1 MKKKILIIED
11 YNNIVEILTMRLSA
25 MGYAV
30 ISAKDGQEGL
40 TLARKEKPDLIVLDV
55 TLPKMNG
62 YKISRL
68 LKFDSRYK
76 DIPIIILTGK
86 TQLINRYWSLIS
98 GADAYFLKP
107 QGMEELSQRV
117 QEIVDFLAKYKK
129 RENSSS
135 PPTTIKDT
143 LSYVLDMLYN
153 QLFIYTLKFEFT
165 QQVENI

>member
-11 YNNIVEILTMRLSA
+11 YKNIVEILTMRLSA

-68 LKFDSRYK
+68 LKFDSKYK
-76 DIPIIILTGK
+76 DIPIIMLTARETKLDEQIGLETGADVYIYKSDRTGK
-86 TQLINRYWSLIS
+86 LLKTIRH
-98 GADAYFLKP
+98 FLDSTP
-107 QGMEELSQRV
+107 VRV
-117 QEIVDFLAKYKK
+117 A
-129 RENSSS
+129 
-135 PPTTIKDT
+135 
-143 LSYVLDMLYN
+143 
-153 QLFIYTLKFEFT
+153 
-165 QQVENI
+165 

>member
-40 TLARKEKPDLIVLDV
+40 TLARKEKPDLIVLDI

-68 LKFDSRYK
+68 LKFDSKYK
-76 DIPIIILTGK
+76 DIPIIMLTARETKLDEQIGLETGADVYIYKSDRTGK
-86 TQLINRYWSLIS
+86 LLKTIRR
-98 GADAYFLKP
+98 FLDSTP
-107 QGMEELSQRV
+107 VRV
-117 QEIVDFLAKYKK
+117 A
-129 RENSSS
+129 
-135 PPTTIKDT
+135 
-143 LSYVLDMLYN
+143 
-153 QLFIYTLKFEFT
+153 
-165 QQVENI
+165 

>member
-11 YNNIVEILTMRLSA
+11 YNNIVEVLTMRLSS

-55 TLPKMNG
+55 TLPKING

-76 DIPIIILTGK
+76 DIPIIMLTSRETKQDEQIGLE
-86 TQLINRYWSLIS
+86 T
-98 GADAYFLKP
+98 GADIYIYKSDRTGRLLKTIRHFLDSTP
-107 QGMEELSQRV
+107 VR
-117 QEIVDFLAKYKK
+117 AA
-129 RENSSS
+129 
-135 PPTTIKDT
+135 
-143 LSYVLDMLYN
+143 
-153 QLFIYTLKFEFT
+153 
-165 QQVENI
+165 

>member
-68 LKFDSRYK
+68 LKFDARYK
-76 DIPIIILTGK
+76 DIPIIMLTSRETKLDEQIGLETGADVYIYKSDRTGK
-86 TQLINRYWSLIS
+86 LLKTIRH
-98 GADAYFLKP
+98 FLNSTP
-107 QGMEELSQRV
+107 VRV
-117 QEIVDFLAKYKK
+117 A
-129 RENSSS
+129 
-135 PPTTIKDT
+135 
-143 LSYVLDMLYN
+143 
-153 QLFIYTLKFEFT
+153 
-165 QQVENI
+165 

>member
-76 DIPIIILTGK
+76 DIPIIMLTSRETKRDEQIGLETGADVYIYKSDRTGK
-86 TQLINRYWSLIS
+86 LLKTIRH
-98 GADAYFLKP
+98 FLDSTP
-107 QGMEELSQRV
+107 VSV
-117 QEIVDFLAKYKK
+117 A
-129 RENSSS
+129 
-135 PPTTIKDT
+135 
-143 LSYVLDMLYN
+143 
-153 QLFIYTLKFEFT
+153 
-165 QQVENI
+165 

>member
-55 TLPKMNG
+55 MLPKING

-76 DIPIIILTGK
+76 DIPIIMLTSRETKQDQQIGLE
-86 TQLINRYWSLIS
+86 T
-98 GADAYFLKP
+98 GADIYIYKSDRTGRLLKTIRHFLDSTP
-107 QGMEELSQRV
+107 VRAS
-117 QEIVDFLAKYKK
+117 
-129 RENSSS
+129 
-135 PPTTIKDT
+135 
-143 LSYVLDMLYN
+143 
-153 QLFIYTLKFEFT
+153 
-165 QQVENI
+165 

>member
-30 ISAKDGQEGL
+30 ISARDGQEGL

-76 DIPIIILTGK
+76 DIPIIMLTSRETKRDEQIGLETGADEYIYKSDRTGK
-86 TQLINRYWSLIS
+86 LLKTIRH
-98 GADAYFLKP
+98 FLDSTP
-107 QGMEELSQRV
+107 VSM
-117 QEIVDFLAKYKK
+117 A
-129 RENSSS
+129 
-135 PPTTIKDT
+135 
-143 LSYVLDMLYN
+143 
-153 QLFIYTLKFEFT
+153 
-165 QQVENI
+165 

>member
-40 TLARKEKPDLIVLDV
+40 TLARKEKPDLIVLDI

-68 LKFDSRYK
+68 LKFDSKYK
-76 DIPIIILTGK
+76 DIPIIMLTARETKLDEQIGLETGADVYIYKSDRTGK
-86 TQLINRYWSLIS
+86 LLKTIRH
-98 GADAYFLKP
+98 FLDSTP
-107 QGMEELSQRV
+107 VRV
-117 QEIVDFLAKYKK
+117 
-129 RENSSS
+129 
-135 PPTTIKDT
+135 T
-143 LSYVLDMLYN
+143 
-153 QLFIYTLKFEFT
+153 
-165 QQVENI
+165 

>member
-68 LKFDSRYK
+68 LKFDSKYK
-76 DIPIIILTGK
+76 DIPIIMLTARETKLDEQIGLETGADVYIYKSDRTGK
-86 TQLINRYWSLIS
+86 LLKTIRH
-98 GADAYFLKP
+98 FLDSTP
-107 QGMEELSQRV
+107 VRV
-117 QEIVDFLAKYKK
+117 A
-129 RENSSS
+129 
-135 PPTTIKDT
+135 
-143 LSYVLDMLYN
+143 
-153 QLFIYTLKFEFT
+153 
-165 QQVENI
+165 

>member
-11 YNNIVEILTMRLSA
+11 YKNIVEILTMRLSS
-25 MGYAV
+25 MGYTV

-76 DIPIIILTGK
+76 DIPIIMLTSRETKLDEQIGLETGADVYIYKSDRTGK
-86 TQLINRYWSLIS
+86 LLKTIRH
-98 GADAYFLKP
+98 FLDSTP
-107 QGMEELSQRV
+107 VSV
-117 QEIVDFLAKYKK
+117 A
-129 RENSSS
+129 
-135 PPTTIKDT
+135 
-143 LSYVLDMLYN
+143 
-153 QLFIYTLKFEFT
+153 
-165 QQVENI
+165 

>member
-11 YNNIVEILTMRLSA
+11 YKNIVEVLTMRLNA

-55 TLPKMNG
+55 MLPKING

-76 DIPIIILTGK
+76 DIPIIMLTSRETKRDEQLGLETGADVYVYKSDTTGK
-86 TQLINRYWSLIS
+86 LLKTIRH
-98 GADAYFLKP
+98 FLDSTP
-107 QGMEELSQRV
+107 VSV
-117 QEIVDFLAKYKK
+117 A
-129 RENSSS
+129 
-135 PPTTIKDT
+135 
-143 LSYVLDMLYN
+143 
-153 QLFIYTLKFEFT
+153 
-165 QQVENI
+165 

>member
-11 YNNIVEILTMRLSA
+11 YKNIVEILTMRLSS

-55 TLPKMNG
+55 TLPKING

-76 DIPIIILTGK
+76 DIPIIMLTSRETKQDEQIGLE
-86 TQLINRYWSLIS
+86 T
-98 GADAYFLKP
+98 GADIYIYKSDRTGRLLKTIRHFLDSTP
-107 QGMEELSQRV
+107 VR
-117 QEIVDFLAKYKK
+117 AA
-129 RENSSS
+129 
-135 PPTTIKDT
+135 
-143 LSYVLDMLYN
+143 
-153 QLFIYTLKFEFT
+153 
-165 QQVENI
+165 

>member
-68 LKFDSRYK
+68 LKFDSKYK
-76 DIPIIILTGK
+76 DIPIIMLTARETKLDEQIGLETGADVYIYKSDRTGK
-86 TQLINRYWSLIS
+86 LLKTIRH
-98 GADAYFLKP
+98 FL
-107 QGMEELSQRV
+107 
-117 QEIVDFLAKYKK
+117 D
-129 RENSSS
+129 S
-135 PPTTIKDT
+135 PPV
-143 LSYVLDMLYN
+143 SVA
-153 QLFIYTLKFEFT
+153 
-165 QQVENI
+165 

>member
-40 TLARKEKPDLIVLDV
+40 TLARKEKPDLIVLDI

-76 DIPIIILTGK
+76 DIPIIMLTSRETKRDEQIGLE
-86 TQLINRYWSLIS
+86 T
-98 GADAYFLKP
+98 GADEYVYKSDRRGTLLKVIRKFLEP
-107 QGMEELSQRV
+107 DV
-117 QEIVDFLAKYKK
+117 A
-129 RENSSS
+129 
-135 PPTTIKDT
+135 
-143 LSYVLDMLYN
+143 
-153 QLFIYTLKFEFT
+153 
-165 QQVENI
+165 

>member
-40 TLARKEKPDLIVLDV
+40 TLARKEKPDLIVLDI

-76 DIPIIILTGK
+76 DIPIIMLTARETKLDEQIGLETGADVYIYKSDRTGK
-86 TQLINRYWSLIS
+86 LLKTIRH
-98 GADAYFLKP
+98 FL
-107 QGMEELSQRV
+107 
-117 QEIVDFLAKYKK
+117 D
-129 RENSSS
+129 S
-135 PPTTIKDT
+135 PPV
-143 LSYVLDMLYN
+143 SVA
-153 QLFIYTLKFEFT
+153 
-165 QQVENI
+165 

>member
-76 DIPIIILTGK
+76 DIPIIMLTLRETKLDEQIGLETGADVYIYKSDRTGK
-86 TQLINRYWSLIS
+86 LLKTIRH
-98 GADAYFLKP
+98 FLDSTP
-107 QGMEELSQRV
+107 VSV
-117 QEIVDFLAKYKK
+117 A
-129 RENSSS
+129 
-135 PPTTIKDT
+135 
-143 LSYVLDMLYN
+143 
-153 QLFIYTLKFEFT
+153 
-165 QQVENI
+165 

>member
-68 LKFDSRYK
+68 LKFDSKYK
-76 DIPIIILTGK
+76 DIPIIMLTARETKRDEQVGLETGADEYIYKSDRTGK
-86 TQLINRYWSLIS
+86 LLKTIRH
-98 GADAYFLKP
+98 FLDSTP
-107 QGMEELSQRV
+107 VSV
-117 QEIVDFLAKYKK
+117 A
-129 RENSSS
+129 
-135 PPTTIKDT
+135 
-143 LSYVLDMLYN
+143 
-153 QLFIYTLKFEFT
+153 
-165 QQVENI
+165 

>member
-68 LKFDSRYK
+68 LKFDSKYK
-76 DIPIIILTGK
+76 DIPIIMLTARETKLDEQIGLETGADVYIYKSDRTGK
-86 TQLINRYWSLIS
+86 LLKTIRH
-98 GADAYFLKP
+98 FLDSTP
-107 QGMEELSQRV
+107 VSV
-117 QEIVDFLAKYKK
+117 A
-129 RENSSS
+129 
-135 PPTTIKDT
+135 
-143 LSYVLDMLYN
+143 
-153 QLFIYTLKFEFT
+153 
-165 QQVENI
+165 